1 MDPIRFDISGYCIT
15 LCCTAGFVSSVQKN
29 VVYLPVVEGD
39 GRDVWSN
46 CENLAATDF
55 ALVCITGLD
64 WNNDLSPW
72 ESEGVFSADAPFGGN
87 ASATLQLITGLIAPV
102 VERTLAVQNPIR
114 TIAGYSLG
122 GLFALWSLFNCSLFQ
137 NAVSASGSLWF
148 PGINSYFR
156 EKSFPNTPS
165 RIYFS
170 LGKKETR
177 TPSRLLCGVADAT
190 QTAFE
195 HFSQCG
201 IECVFEWNPGNH
213 FKDPDLRTAKGI
225 AWVLH

>member
-15 LCCTAGFVSSVQKN
+15 LWCTAGFVSSVQKN

-39 GRDVWSN
+39 GRDVWSS

-55 ALVCITGLD
+55 ALVCITGMD

-114 TIAGYSLG
+114 TIAVLAWWVVRSLVPIQL
-122 GLFALWSLFNCSLFQ
+122 LFVPEC
-137 NAVSASGSLWF
+137 G
-148 PGINSYFR
+148 
-156 EKSFPNTPS
+156 K
-165 RIYFS
+165 RI
-170 LGKKETR
+170 
-177 TPSRLLCGVADAT
+177 
-190 QTAFE
+190 
-195 HFSQCG
+195 
-201 IECVFEWNPGNH
+201 
-213 FKDPDLRTAKGI
+213 GI
-225 AWVLH
+225 ALVSGYQFLFSREIFS